1 MNYNDAMRR
10 IQTILEGGGGCL
22 EIKNDK
28 VRPTHPSE
36 F

>member
-10 IQTILEGGGGCL
+10 IQTILEGGGCL